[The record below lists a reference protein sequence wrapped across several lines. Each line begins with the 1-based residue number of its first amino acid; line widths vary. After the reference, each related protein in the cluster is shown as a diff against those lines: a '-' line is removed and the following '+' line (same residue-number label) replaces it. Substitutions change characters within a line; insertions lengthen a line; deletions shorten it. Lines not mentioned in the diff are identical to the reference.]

1 MINLDSQIITNRPE
15 NVYYFT
21 GVANMEAA
29 YNYIGDHVNFDHQV
43 GCVMQPSPDG
53 EGARCDETTIWYVI
67 VNQELPSEFFTK
79 ASLTTAG
86 EEILQQII
94 EMESVPPLTTEPVT
108 ANT

>member
-1 MINLDSQIITNRPE
+1 MINLDSQIINNRPE

-21 GVANMEAA
+21 GMANIEAA
-29 YNYIGDHVNFDHQV
+29 YAFIGDHVNIDHQV

-67 VNQELPSEFFTK
+67 INQELSSEFFTK
-79 ASLTTAG
+79 ASLTPAG
-86 EEILQQII
+86 QELMQRII
-94 EMESVPPLTTEPVT
+94 DEDNNPPEPV